1 MLLQAIVFDFD
12 GVIADTEPIHL
23 RAFQEELLALG
34 FSLSERDYLDRYLG
48 VSDREGFEAVSRD
61 QGRPLDAAMVDL
73 MIARKSVR
81 MRAEAASASPVFP
94 GVPDRVREWSQTV
107 PVAIA
112 SGALRVEIEAILAA
126 VALSS
131 CFSTIVSADDPV
143 ASKPSPAPYQLA
155 LERLAAATGRSAA
168 FDPACCVAI
177 EDSRWGIASAK
188 RAGLRVV
195 GVTSSYPALDLSEAD
210 MVVSTVADL
219 TLGALRS
226 LVTCPETGPGPIP
239 ARLP

>member
-112 SGALRVEIEAILAA
+112 SGALRVEI
-126 VALSS
+126 
-131 CFSTIVSADDPV
+131 PWR
-143 ASKPSPAPYQLA
+143 ASRRQPRTSWPS
-155 LERLAAATGRSAA
+155 R
-168 FDPACCVAI
+168 
-177 EDSRWGIASAK
+177 DSQRQ
-188 RAGLRVV
+188 
-195 GVTSSYPALDLSEAD
+195 P
-210 MVVSTVADL
+210 
-219 TLGALRS
+219 GALRPLILRVAS
-226 LVTCPETGPGPIP
+226 PSKIRDGALRRRSGP
-239 ARLP
+239 ACASSA